1 MSSQS
6 CRCDNTDFFEHDT
19 MEDIPSK
26 NVFLNIYSCRTK
38 KTMNYSKIMKLK
50 YEAEIAK
57 NDVMSRSYNAQ
68 VGDIMKN
75 IQTWRDGKPLASFFG
90 TPYTPFA

>member
-38 KTMNYSKIMKLK
+38 NTMNYSKNN
-50 YEAEIAK
+50 EAEIAK
-57 NDVMSRSYNAQ
+57 M
-68 VGDIMKN
+68 M
-75 IQTWRDGKPLASFFG
+75 
-90 TPYTPFA
+90 